1 MAELSLKTKFII
13 SICWDIL
20 DFTIFRIPGFGMI
33 MDIIAIPVSVKL
45 WGTVGAIYA
54 WELIDP
60 TDQID
65 AELPTMTL
73 IGIIS
78 MIMNSSDKD
87 K

>member
-33 MDIIAIPVSVKL
+33 MDIIAIPVSIKL
-45 WGTVGAIYA
+45 WGSMGALYA

-60 TDQID
+60 SEQID

-78 MIMNSSDKD
+78 MIMKNSDENK
-87 K
+87 